1 MVTINNFKNLHDN
14 QQTSDLW
21 YGKGMQKNVKG
32 KKQSIKLKYT

>member
-1 MVTINNFKNLHDN
+1 MVIINNFKTMHDN

-32 KKQSIKLKYT
+32 MRSRVLS

>member
-14 QQTSDLW
+14 QQTSDLR

-32 KKQSIKLKYT
+32 MRSRVLN